1 MVTAASLSAQE
12 VTDSEKRLLGIIEK
26 LEQRVAALEGKAN
39 SANAAGTAVTEN
51 PAVSAAKSSLAA
63 ITAGAGQTQSVQPQA
78 SGANTDFLHG
88 TTVNLLF
95 DGYYG
100 YNFNNPVGRSNLL
113 RAYDITSNGF
123 SINQAALVL
132 ENAAD
137 PDHGKRFGARLDL
150 QFGQATQTLQGN
162 PANELRPE
170 IYRNI
175 FQLYGNYVAPLGKG
189 VNIQFGKWA
198 SSIGVEGN
206 YTKDQTNY
214 SRSYWFSILPSYHT
228 GVQVNYKLTDRI
240 GLNYWV
246 VNGTQQTEPFNN
258 FKDELFGF
266 TAQPS
271 KKITWTVNYYLGQEH
286 PDVTYFPN
294 GVPANATQQT
304 LPTIQGLPFL
314 PITNAPKGKLY
325 IIDSYATWNVNPKLT
340 LTGEVDYVLQRL
352 NTNSQPDHT
361 DGGAVYARYQF
372 SPRFALAGR
381 AEYVSD
387 KGGLY
392 SGATQVL
399 KEGTFTTEY
408 RFNDQFLMRAE
419 WRRDASNHA
428 YFLTDR
434 LGVLKKEQNTATLGL
449 IWWYGG
455 KQGPW

>member
-1 MVTAASLSAQE
+1 
-12 VTDSEKRLLGIIEK
+12 
-26 LEQRVAALEGKAN
+26 
-39 SANAAGTAVTEN
+39 
-51 PAVSAAKSSLAA
+51 
-63 ITAGAGQTQSVQPQA
+63 
-78 SGANTDFLHG
+78 LHG